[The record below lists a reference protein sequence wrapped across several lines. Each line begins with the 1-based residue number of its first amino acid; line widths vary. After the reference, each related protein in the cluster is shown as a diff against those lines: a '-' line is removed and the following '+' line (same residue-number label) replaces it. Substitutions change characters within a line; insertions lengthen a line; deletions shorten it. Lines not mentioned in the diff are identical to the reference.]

1 MEEEGATS
9 AFLNISSMPLHVGVD
24 AWNLTGDRRGIG
36 RYVREVVRHWAAFGA
51 DALRVSL
58 LVPERAAWFA
68 RKRYTKELD
77 GADLPVRH
85 RSAAR
90 ALDVVWYPWNGMSW
104 VAGVTSVAT
113 LHDASL
119 FTMPPSDPRKRDQEQ
134 RPFRVAA
141 ALARRIITDSHFSKQ
156 ELIHHLNL
164 DDAMIDVIHL
174 GVKDVFNRGRA
185 SDEDSARSE
194 PGYLLFVGEPEV
206 RKGLATLLQA
216 LASLPEGLRSQ
227 TELIVVGS
235 SGQYPLPPAP
245 PSVRMRDAGW
255 VDDEELAKLY
265 AGATALVYPS
275 LYEGFGLPMVE
286 AMAMGTPVIA
296 AGTASLREAG
306 AGGARFVQPGD
317 PRELR
322 AAIEDVITHPE
333 VARDLRRRGLARAQE
348 LSWESTAKKTLEV
361 LERAVA
367 SVNGS

>member
-1 MEEEGATS
+1 MQEEGATY

-36 RYVREVVRHWAAFGA
+36 RYVREVVRHWAAMGP
-51 DALRVSL
+51 DVLRVSL

-68 RKRYTKELD
+68 RKRYIKELD
-77 GADLPVRH
+77 GVDLPVRH
-85 RSAAR
+85 RSTSR

-119 FTMPPSDPRKRDQEQ
+119 FTMPPSDPRKRDREQ

-141 ALARRIITDSHFSKQ
+141 ALARRIITDSQFSKQ
-156 ELIHHLNL
+156 ELIHHLSL

-174 GVKDVFNRGRA
+174 GVKDVFRGRA
-185 SDEDSARSE
+185 PAEEVAATSN
-194 PGYLLFVGEPEV
+194 PGYLLFVGEPEA

-216 LASLPEGLRSQ
+216 LALLPEALRSQ
-227 TELIVVGS
+227 TELIVVGA

-245 PSVRMRDAGW
+245 ASVRMRDAGW

-265 AGATALVYPS
+265 AGAIALVYPS

-306 AGGARFVQPGD
+306 ADGPRYVQPGD

-322 AAIEDVITHPE
+322 AAIEEVITQPE
-333 VARDLRRRGLARAQE
+333 VARDLRRRGLLRAQE
-348 LSWESTAKKTLEV
+348 LSWENTAKETLAV

-367 SVNGS
+367 SANGS

>member
-1 MEEEGATS
+1 VKYV
-9 AFLNISSMPLHVGVD
+9 FLNIPSVPLHVGVD

-36 RYVREVVRHWAAFGA
+36 RYVREVLRNWATLAP

-77 GADLPVRH
+77 NADLPVRH

-90 ALDVVWYPWNGMSW
+90 TLDVVWYPWNGMSW

-119 FTMPPSDPRKRDQEQ
+119 FTIPPSDPRTRDREQ

-141 ALARRIITDSHFSKQ
+141 ALARRIITDSQFSKQ
-156 ELIHHLNL
+156 ELIHHLSL
-164 DDAMIDVIHL
+164 DEAMIDVIHL

-185 SDEDSARSE
+185 LDEDGAAALKPR
-194 PGYLLFVGEPEV
+194 YLLFVGEPEA

-216 LASLPEGLRSQ
+216 LASLAEPLRSQ
-227 TELIVVGS
+227 TELVVVGA

-245 PSVRMRDAGW
+245 ASVRMRDAGW

-306 AGGARFVQPGD
+306 ADGARYVHPGD

-322 AAIEDVITHPE
+322 AAIEEVMTQPE

-348 LSWESTAKKTLEV
+348 LSWESTAKKTLAV

-367 SVNGS
+367 SANGS